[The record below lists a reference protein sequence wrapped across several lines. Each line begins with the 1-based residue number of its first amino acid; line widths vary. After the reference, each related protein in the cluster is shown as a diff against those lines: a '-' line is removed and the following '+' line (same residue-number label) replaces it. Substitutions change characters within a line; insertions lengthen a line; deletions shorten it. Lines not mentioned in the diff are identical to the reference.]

1 MSAHTLRHT
10 IWGMT
15 VEPSDTPVAVLNLF
29 VDTSTWLDLAKRRDG
44 QRLIRPLQTF
54 VEDEHVQLLVPRV
67 VIDEFERN
75 RENVQKMMTTSLT
88 ERFKAIRQELAAY
101 ADMDYRNEELR
112 LFDKWAHQVTLSG
125 ALTTRN
131 FDDIRALLETGKRI
145 EPSTDEHERV
155 VSRALAKKAP
165 FHRQR
170 NSVADA
176 LLIEMYSTALTG
188 AGPGDTYAFVT
199 SNSLDFS
206 ATQGD
211 QRQPHEDFADTFA
224 AEHSTY
230 WLGVDGLEQCLREEF
245 GDYLDELIAEMW
257 IPDDPRGL
265 EEILAAE
272 KEMFDKVW
280 YERSMRHDREL
291 LAEGKMDELKEHE
304 RVARKGRE
312 RVEATYC
319 GDDLGPYDAFEVGM
333 LNGKLS
339 ALRWVLGDEWDFLDT

>member
-1 MSAHTLRHT
+1 
-10 IWGMT
+10 MT
-15 VEPSDTPVAVLNLF
+15 DEPLGADPIAVLHLF

-54 VEDEHVQLLVPRV
+54 VEDSHVELLVPQV
-67 VIDEFERN
+67 VVDEFERN
-75 RENVQKMMTTSLT
+75 RTNVEKMMTTSLT

-131 FDDIRALLETGKRI
+131 FEDIRALLASARRI
-145 EPSTDEHERV
+145 EPSTDDRERV
-155 VSRALAKKAP
+155 VSRALAKSAP

-176 LLIEMYSTALTG
+176 LLIEMYSAALVG

-206 ATQGD
+206 STQGD
-211 QRQPHEDFADTFA
+211 QRQPHADFADTFA
-224 AEHSTY
+224 ADYSSY
-230 WLGVDGLEQCLREEF
+230 WLGVDGLEQCLRDEF
-245 GDYLDELIAEMW
+245 DDYLDELIAEMW

-265 EEILAAE
+265 DEILAAE

-280 YERSMRHDREL
+280 YERSVRHDRDL
-291 LAEGKMDELKEHE
+291 LAEGKLDELKEHE

-312 RVEATYC
+312 RVEATYA
-319 GDDLGPYDAFEVGM
+319 GDDLGPHSAFNLGM

-339 ALRWVLGDEWDFLDT
+339 ALRWVLGEEWDFLDT